1 MPCCGG
7 EGFFATG
14 GGGERRFALASIAGL
29 PGAESAAG
37 TAGVADTTDAG
48 VASAADVAAAGA
60 GLSAGAVAELSDGRE
75 SIQRFAPNPAAT
87 NTTITATALRAM
99 YSPRRLPTLAC
110 ATAGET
116 AGAAAAIG
124 TCAGGY

>member
-29 PGAESAAG
+29 LGAESAAG
-37 TAGVADTTDAG
+37 TAGVLDTTDAG
-48 VASAADVAAAGA
+48 VASAEGVAAAGA

-75 SIQRFAPNPAAT
+75 SIQRFAPNAAAT
-87 NTTITATALRAM
+87 NTKITATALRAR
-99 YSPRRLPTLAC
+99 YSPRGLPALAC
-110 ATAGET
+110 AT
-116 AGAAAAIG
+116 AGAAAAIA
-124 TCAGGY
+124 TCGGGY